1 MKKILVVGGQ
11 ESFIKSKW
19 ASHLE
24 GFGCEVG
31 WCWDYKRRKLPVFP
45 PSAEA
50 VILITDMCSHVHRN
64 KAIKSAKRWG
74 IPFAEVGRQW
84 LKAVPILEQRG
95 IIKQPVKEVA
105 MITKDH
111 PVIKS
116 LTPVKAS
123 VFKPSHPDFEEWL
136 EILLEDDELSVASCI
151 EQMGTLI
158 EPKPIT
164 KEMKAIIKEKVNRK
178 LIEHT
183 TPQPPP
189 EKEKTVTTYFTSSM
203 TQAKNIAHNLTAP
216 QQHDITDFVS
226 KCAVKKKPNVPS
238 VVRNAFKEHAVD
250 NPTVFS
256 GVLYHLFVLKGYTTT
271 PELINKA
278 YERIMGRK
286 HNYTKPREVFAHYN
300 CEWTTHNVPEAVV
313 VATEQE
319 QEFHGQEDI
328 VVSTLD
334 AEVILLRNQ
343 VTDLVGMIKQQS
355 EQIQHLSRIVLTH
368 QQATTNEGN
377 SVSFSVDKNELIQ
390 YLLQNNKLN
399 LTINQQ

>member
-1 MKKILVVGGQ
+1 MKKILIVGGQ

-24 GFGCEVG
+24 GFGCKVG

-50 VILITDMCSHVHRN
+50 VILITDMCSHIHRN

-95 IIKQPVKEVA
+95 IIKQPAIEEVT
-105 MITKDH
+105 MITNEH
-111 PVIKS
+111 PLTQS
-116 LTPVKAS
+116 LTPVTATG
-123 VFKPSHPDFEEWL
+123 FKPSHPDFEDWL
-136 EILLEDDELSVASCI
+136 DILLEDDELSVASCV
-151 EQMGTLI
+151 EQMEALI
-158 EPKPIT
+158 EPKPLT
-164 KEMKAIIKEKVNRK
+164 DEMKKIITNKVNRK
-178 LIEHT
+178 LIENT
-183 TPQPPP
+183 TPQPPS
-189 EKEKTVTTYFTSSM
+189 EKEKTVTSYFLSSM
-203 TQAKNIAHNLTAP
+203 TQAKNIAPNLTSP
-216 QQHDITDFVS
+216 QQHDIIDFVS

-238 VVRNAFKEHAVD
+238 VVRNAFKQHAVD
-250 NPTVFS
+250 NPTLFS
-256 GVLYHLFVLKGYTTT
+256 GVVYHLFVLKGYTTT

-300 CEWTTHNVPEAVV
+300 CDWTEHNVPKTEVV
-313 VATEQE
+313 ERPTEQE
-319 QEFHGQEDI
+319 QEVIEP
-328 VVSTLD
+328 S
-334 AEVILLRNQ
+334 AEVLRLRNQ
-343 VTDLVGMIKQQS
+343 VAGLVGMVKQQT
-355 EQIQHLSRIVLTH
+355 EQIEHLTRLVETN
-368 QQATTNEGN
+368 QTTTTNEDN
-377 SVSFSVDKNELIQ
+377 TISFSVDKNELIQ

>member
-1 MKKILVVGGQ
+1 MKKILIVGGQ

-24 GFGCEVG
+24 GFGCKVG

-50 VILITDMCSHVHRN
+50 VILITDMCSHIHRN

-84 LKAVPILEQRG
+84 LKAVPILEQKG
-95 IIKQPVKEVA
+95 IIKQPAIEEVI
-105 MITKDH
+105 MITNEH
-111 PVIKS
+111 PLTQS
-116 LTPVKAS
+116 LTPVMAEG
-123 VFKPSHPDFEEWL
+123 FKPSHPDFEDWL
-136 EILLEDDELSVASCI
+136 DILLEDDELSVASCV
-151 EQMGTLI
+151 EQMEALI
-158 EPKPIT
+158 EPKPLT
-164 KEMKAIIKEKVNRK
+164 DEMKKIIRNKVNRK
-178 LIEHT
+178 LIENT
-183 TPQPPP
+183 TPQLPP

-203 TQAKNIAHNLTAP
+203 TQAKNIAQNLTAP
-216 QQHDITDFVS
+216 QQHDIIDFVS

-238 VVRNAFKEHAVD
+238 VVRNAFKQHAVD
-250 NPTVFS
+250 NPTLFS
-256 GVLYHLFVLKGYTTT
+256 GVVYHLFVLKNYTTT

-300 CEWTTHNVPEAVV
+300 CDWKEHNVPKTVV
-313 VATEQE
+313 VERPTEQDRE
-319 QEFHGQEDI
+319 VIEP
-328 VVSTLD
+328 S
-334 AEVILLRNQ
+334 AEVLRLRHQ
-343 VTDLVGMIKQQS
+343 VADLVGMVKQQT
-355 EQIQHLSRIVLTH
+355 EQIERLTRLVETN
-368 QQATTNEGN
+368 QTTTTHEDNT
-377 SVSFSVDKNELIQ
+377 VSFSVDKNELIQ